1 MSERHAAFVMQPRTG
16 PQRRAGPLPSGGSI
30 ADGPTAKSAPCL
42 SAHRTALRCFFQRLP
57 RNGPVG
63 RLSAA
68 FSNPPL
74 QASPLHRAF
83 FARGQKPACTEIFRL
98 IYRPDAAFFGI
109 RSFYMRAGK
118 TATPSQKCCGVGP
131 MPAARH
137 LFCLFAQ
144 LPLNRTKS
152 FSNVCHIFRNYFFAI
167 ACPFRIRYTSII
179 VVQYRASRL
188 HKCTLFGVFSLC
200 RKGVFFCSSAPCG
213 FPRRRSKI
221 FFTVKERKKNET
233 FQTMAF
239 SSAGAGH
246 GRLAADHCGPRT
258 GAGSH

>member
-16 PQRRAGPLPSGGSI
+16 PQRRAEPLSSGGSI

-98 IYRPDAAFFGI
+98 IYRPNAAFFGI
-109 RSFYMRAGK
+109 RSFLYACRQNSYTFSKMLWRRPHARG
-118 TATPSQKCCGVGP
+118 TAPFLSFCVTSVKPHKKLFKCLSHFP
-131 MPAARH
+131 KL
-137 LFCLFAQ
+137 LFCYCV
-144 LPLNRTKS
+144 P
-152 FSNVCHIFRNYFFAI
+152 FSDSVY
-167 ACPFRIRYTSII
+167 
-179 VVQYRASRL
+179 
-188 HKCTLFGVFSLC
+188 
-200 RKGVFFCSSAPCG
+200 
-213 FPRRRSKI
+213 
-221 FFTVKERKKNET
+221 
-233 FQTMAF
+233 
-239 SSAGAGH
+239 
-246 GRLAADHCGPRT
+246 
-258 GAGSH
+258 